1 MRLESKLLA
10 NLRGLLNKEYI
21 SDRAGIWSVG
31 FCGQRETKY
40 TREKPLEQRQ
50 EIEATKKKLNPIC
63 KRNPIIS

>member
-10 NLRGLLNKEYI
+10 NLRGLLNREYI

-50 EIEATKKKLNPIC
+50 EIEATKTTNSTQYVKEIQ
-63 KRNPIIS
+63 